1 MHTWDRV
8 LSHDSATRG
17 AGSVLCSM
25 QPGLRDVLETAGRPQ
40 KAATRGHNE
49 EPVRSWDPGSLVDK
63 DKVKRMSELDQF
75 ILTDLFVALLGVLMF
90 LVLMFLV
97 YVVNILPR
105 SINTV

>member
-1 MHTWDRV
+1 
-8 LSHDSATRG
+8 
-17 AGSVLCSM
+17 M
-25 QPGLRDVLETAGRPQ
+25 QLFWRDVLGTAGRSR
-40 KAATRGHNE
+40 KAATCLHKQ

-75 ILTDLFVALLGVLMF
+75 MSTDLFVVLLADLMF

-97 YVVNILPR
+97 YVVNIVPR